1 MQLNLESLK
10 QRREN
15 LCLKFAKS
23 GIKNN
28 KLRDLLP
35 EKNKLEKPQTRN
47 HEKYEV
53 NFANTG
59 RFKKFKHHIHAK
71 STEHLKQQNNVFFS

>member
-10 QRREN
+10 QRREK
-15 LCLKFAKS
+15 LCLTFAKS

-35 EKNKLEKPQTRN
+35 EKNNLGKLQTRN
-47 HEKYEV
+47 QEKYEV

-59 RFKKFKHHIHAK
+59 RFKNSSIIYM
-71 STEHLKQQNNVFFS
+71 QNLLNT